1 MTLSQADVPALF
13 KAELYPVMFEELNRY
28 PSLVGQFC
36 KMDVSNKAYEQSTSM
51 VGFGMFET
59 SILQNC
65 PTSDG

>member
-1 MTLSQADVPALF
+1 MLSQADVPALF

-28 PSLVGQFC
+28 PLLAGQFC
-36 KMDVSNKAYEQSTSM
+36 KMDVSNKTYEQSTSM